1 LVYVLHGPPGVGKTL
16 TAEAVSEYTKS
27 PLYAVSAG
35 ELGTTP
41 GELETDLAR
50 IFALAARWKCVVL
63 LDEADVF
70 METRGLHE
78 IERNAS
84 VSVFLKV
91 LEYYKGI
98 IFLTTNRVVSFDE
111 AFKSR
116 IHIALRFGELDLS
129 ARTKIWKTFVNRLRA
144 SRVSLDLSDEDVLKL
159 AERQVNGREIKNAIK
174 SAQGLAKR
182 RGELLSLQHLTQ
194 VLEIQQAFLSGVD
207 SGI

>member
-1 LVYVLHGPPGVGKTL
+1 MVYVLHGPPGVGKTL

-35 ELGTTP
+35 ELGTTSCQ
-41 GELETDLAR
+41 LEIDLAR
-50 IFALAARWKCVVL
+50 IFALAARWNCVIL

-70 METRGLHE
+70 MEARGLHE

-98 IFLTTNRVVSFDE
+98 IFLTTNRVVSFDD
-111 AFKSR
+111 AFRSR
-116 IHIALRFGELDLS
+116 IHIALRFGELDLQT
-129 ARTKIWKTFVNRLRA
+129 RTKIWQTFVSRLRA
-144 SRVSLDLSDEDVLKL
+144 SGGGLDLSDEDVLKL

-182 RGELLSLQHLTQ
+182 RGELLNVQHLLG
-194 VLEIQQAFLSGVD
+194 VLEIQEAFLNDVES
-207 SGI
+207 